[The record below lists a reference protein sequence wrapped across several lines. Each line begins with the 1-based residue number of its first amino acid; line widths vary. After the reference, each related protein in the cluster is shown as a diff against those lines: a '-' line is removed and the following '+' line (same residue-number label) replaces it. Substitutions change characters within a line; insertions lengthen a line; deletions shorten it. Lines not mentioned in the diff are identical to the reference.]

1 MLVEVMEHALIL
13 SKMKKKKKNDKID
26 NDNKE
31 LFQSRLVILILP
43 YLIKYFTKCTALLL
57 LIKS

>member
-13 SKMKKKKKNDKID
+13 SKMKKKNDKID